1 MNIEEIIYSCNNEYY
16 NIYSF
21 VIKKYLLNLIINNK
35 LTNKYEECI
44 NYFISINDINFK
56 DSLEDI
62 SIAKILYYSLNNHD
76 TFTNKIFHKN
86 KIIILDSLQMFNKS
100 ISCLNEINYSLE
112 NINLNFKFI
121 FNFSNFDISYIDN
134 IYYDLT
140 GYNNLIFTKIYN
152 KIESIKMKQTIEIK
166 KRLKEI
172 LLIIK
177 KIYKL
182 VLNDNNIQNISEI
195 NRETLIS
202 SLQIISIIK
211 FKLKDSILNNDTIK
225 ELLSVF
231 NQEIKQDSLSD
242 SEYEIQKNN
251 ILSVLLTYDK
261 IYDEYECVNPVE
273 FIEKLFLESDN
284 LNEILLEINLLN
296 INELFINFANE
307 MKTFIELNEQ
317 IMEDEINILKEFIRL
332 SIDILIKINE
342 LYPNDFNDF
351 VNYSYYENLYKIQF
365 INFKKRQ
372 LEITYNNLIKLNKEL
387 KEIPES
393 KMSDISKISKEV
405 EKEIE
410 KNFKLI
416 NNYNSEI
423 ENILKYT
430 NSQSDED
437 EKLDDDII
445 KINKNIDELIYF
457 FNEKDSELKID
468 RKDIIE
474 LLVKVGISYNRIE
487 FNNITDIFE
496 EKEIFLK
503 FINSLSIQKKKIE
516 DIKNVK
522 LFLLLFN
529 YTNNDTYDEYIKK
542 ILENGLIIYHNNFTL
557 NKYEV
562 ELIINKI
569 GFFIHDL
576 ITDLINS

>member
-1 MNIEEIIYSCNNEYY
+1 
-16 NIYSF
+16 
-21 VIKKYLLNLIINNK
+21 
-35 LTNKYEECI
+35 
-44 NYFISINDINFK
+44 
-56 DSLEDI
+56 
-62 SIAKILYYSLNNHD
+62 
-76 TFTNKIFHKN
+76 
-86 KIIILDSLQMFNKS
+86 MFNKS

-121 FNFSNFDISYIDN
+121 FNLSNFDISYIDN
-134 IYYDLT
+134 IYYNLT
-140 GYNNLIFTKIYN
+140 GFNNLIFTKIYN
-152 KIESIKMKQTIEIK
+152 KIESIKIKQTIEIK

-177 KIYKL
+177 KISKL
-182 VLNDNNIQNISEI
+182 IINDNDNIQNISDI

-211 FKLKDSILNNDTIK
+211 FKLKDSILNTDTIK
-225 ELLSVF
+225 DVLSIF
-231 NQEIKQDSLSD
+231 NQEIKSDSLSE

-261 IYDEYECVNPVE
+261 IYSEYECVNPVE

-284 LNEILLEINLLN
+284 LNEILLEINIIN

-307 MKTFIELNEQ
+307 IKTFIDLNEQ

-342 LYPNDFNDF
+342 LYPDNFNEF
-351 VNYSYYENLYKIQF
+351 INYSYYENLYKIQL
-365 INFKKRQ
+365 INFKKKQ
-372 LEITYNNLIKLNKEL
+372 LETTYHNLIKLNKEL

-416 NNYNSEI
+416 NNYNSDI
-423 ENILKYT
+423 EKIVSLNSN
-430 NSQSDED
+430 NSQSEED
-437 EKLDDDII
+437 DKLDDDII
-445 KINKNIDELIYF
+445 KINKNIDDLIYF

-474 LLVKVGISYNRIE
+474 LLDKVGINYNRVE
-487 FNNITDIFE
+487 YNNIIDIFE
-496 EKEIFLK
+496 EKEIFLR

-529 YTNNDTYDEYIKK
+529 YTKSETYDTYDEYQEYINK
-542 ILENGLIIYHNNFTL
+542 ILENGLTIYNNNFTL
-557 NKYEV
+557 NKCEV
-562 ELIINKI
+562 ELVINKI

-576 ITDLINS
+576 ITDLINSKKN